1 MALSEDNLLALLT
14 DFQQASRISELDSRL
29 AEELKEKRRAD
40 VTGRWKG
47 YDSQGYGLVEYQGE
61 IYKCVILSNKCK
73 QRDGLVNLRRT
84 PRGNFAD
91 WQ

>member
-1 MALSEDNLLALLT
+1 MASSEDNLLGLLN
-14 DFQQASRISELDSRL
+14 DFQQAARIDNLDRRL
-29 AEELKEKRRAD
+29 ANDLEERRRSD

-47 YDSQGYGLVEYQGE
+47 FDSEGYGRVEYLGE
-61 IYKCVILSNKCK
+61 EYKCVILSNKCK

-84 PRGNFAD
+84 PRGNFVD